1 MQDKTTNFNTPQ
13 RLRLCFEE
21 LGPTFIKLGQ
31 LLASRT
37 DVFPASYIHEFKKL
51 QDQVPAV
58 AFEKLLPQLNEVYPQ
73 GFESVFVSIDTKPI
87 GSASIAQV
95 HRAQLKTGES
105 VVLKI
110 QKPGIEKIIREDIEV
125 LRFVVGY
132 VEDYWADF
140 KNIDLKS
147 LVEEFA
153 QSMEAEID
161 FIIEANYVRR
171 FYQNFIERQS
181 IVIPKPYLQHSSS
194 KVLVLEYIDGV
205 SLLEFAKNNSPESR
219 ELLLKKGLQAYFSM
233 VFKDGLFHG
242 DLHPGNILVINNEK
256 LAFVDFGMVG
266 RLSPRVQKAIANMFY
281 ALIHEDYERM
291 SYEYIDLNPSVNK
304 VNREKFSADLRRL
317 LTPYFGVHLKNIN
330 VGKLLLDTVS
340 LATKYE
346 LSVPSELLLFFK
358 SLITLE
364 GVARSLK
371 EDFDLMALIS
381 DFALEIGKSKY
392 DPLFI
397 ANDIGAFSK
406 DMSEFLKM
414 LPLEMKTYLRR
425 MNHPQYVNT
434 FEIKNL
440 NLLAEAKIKSAKI
453 LFFALVICACILSL
467 TLYLTF
473 KS

>member
-1 MQDKTTNFNTPQ
+1 M
-13 RLRLCFEE
+13 RLCFEE

-58 AFEKLLPQLNEVYPQ
+58 AFEKLLPQLNEAYPQ
-73 GFESVFVSIDTKPI
+73 GLESIFISVDTKPI

-125 LRFVVGY
+125 LLFLVSY
-132 VEDYWADF
+132 LQEYWTDF

-147 LVEEFA
+147 LVEEFV
-153 QSMEAEID
+153 QSLEAEID

-171 FYQNFIERQS
+171 FYQNFSERHS
-181 IVIPKPYLQHSSS
+181 IVIPKPYLQYSNS
-194 KVLVLEYIDGV
+194 KVLVLEYIDGT
-205 SLLEFAKNNSPESR
+205 SLLDFANKNSVQSR
-219 ELLLKKGLQAYFSM
+219 ELLLKKGLHAYFSM

-266 RLSPRVQKAIANMFY
+266 RLSPRVQKAISNMFY
-281 ALIHEDYERM
+281 ALIHEDYERIAH
-291 SYEYIDLNPSVNK
+291 EYIDLNPSLNM
-304 VNREKFSADLRRL
+304 VNRDKFSADLRRL

-330 VGKLLLDTVS
+330 VGKLLLDTVA
-340 LATKYE
+340 LAAKYE

-371 EDFDLMALIS
+371 EDFDLMSLIS
-381 DFALEIGKSKY
+381 EFALEIGKSKY

-406 DMSEFLKM
+406 DMSELLKM

-425 MNHPQYVNT
+425 INHPQYINT
-434 FEIKNL
+434 LRIENL
-440 NLLAEAKIKSAKI
+440 DMIAQAKIKSAKI
-453 LFFALVICACILSL
+453 LFFALIISTSILSL
-467 TLYLTF
+467 TLYLTL